1 MKLLSK
7 ICPDNIVAMQ
17 PKDGN
22 IAAGGL
28 GTGRPALWE
37 DHGMTR
43 TATVMPGSLRAGRRA
58 ALLACAM
65 IGTVAQAQD
74 AAPAPAT
81 TAQAPDDS
89 TLSEIVVTAQ
99 RRSESV
105 QNVPIA
111 VSAFSADLLSARGIA
126 TPLQLIQYVPNLFG
140 SNNTGLGS
148 ANAYYIRGLG
158 NTETIATFDPPV
170 GTYVDDIYMSRQNGN
185 NFAFFDIDRIE
196 VLRGPQGTLFGRNTT
211 GGAVNVLLKRPSDEV
226 GGFLE
231 AAYGA
236 YDKKLIRGS
245 IDLPLSQAI
254 QIKLSGYF
262 QDDDGYVQNTTT
274 GERLND
280 SDLAGIRGAVQLK
293 FSERLTWN
301 VAAAYMR
308 NDGENIINYDCD
320 PRNPS
325 NCGGRFATTGLVT
338 RYAPGTISPFVGLGV
353 SGRKAGY
360 GLGNEVDTTM
370 YTSNLEWAGDN
381 LTLNIITGLIDLKQ
395 QYLLDF
401 ADGRGLPNV
410 AVPETPV
417 RGYPSGGFD
426 ILNDGSHRQF
436 TQEVKVNG
444 KLFGGVIDYVG
455 GFFYFHEENRT
466 DFADILNLG
475 PILGIPGNV
484 GFPAVLADRTLRN
497 TTNAYAGYL
506 QVDANVTEQI
516 KLTAGVRY
524 TDEKKNL
531 GISDNRAACIANLT
545 PNCLDSRNL
554 AVNLPS
560 GRLAIPL
567 EQRTKQ
573 WTPRFAVNFQPNK
586 DMLFFASAT
595 NGFKSGGWNARGSA
609 PNTLL
614 PFDPEK
620 VWSYELGA
628 KTELF
633 DRRLRVNVTGFWL
646 ETKALQTPSAFI
658 DPVSGAATFITQN
671 FADYRNRGV
680 ELEITAVPVRG
691 LTVYANVGYQNDKY
705 KVSDTLLPNRYGVK
719 AVRQQQIDC
728 LAQLA
733 QGRIPLGP
741 TGPNNAPDCAAGII
755 DANGNIAKPVRTPD
769 VSVSFGGSY
778 DFPIPSAG
786 IILTPSVN
794 ALYRSSLETGTAG
807 GTIYTG
813 SITAPSGAVYPSN
826 PFSGE
831 VIAGSLTKAYWQV
844 GAALTMRTDDNNWT
858 LSLECEN
865 CFDKAFVQS
874 SLVNFNYLSPPR
886 TWQVRAKRVF

>member
-1 MKLLSK
+1 MTHSYSAL
-7 ICPDNIVAMQ
+7 
-17 PKDGN
+17 GH
-22 IAAGGL
+22 GL
-28 GTGRPALWE
+28 
-37 DHGMTR
+37 
-43 TATVMPGSLRAGRRA
+43 RA
-58 ALLACAM
+58 ALLAA
-65 IGTVAQAQD
+65 TVLGSAAFAQTATAD
-74 AAPAPAT
+74 AAAAV
-81 TAQAPDDS
+81 APDDGS
-89 TLSEIVVTAQ
+89 QLADIVVTAQ

-105 QNVPIA
+105 QTVPIA
-111 VSAFSADLLSARGIA
+111 VSAFSADLLSARGIS

-211 GGAVNVLLKRPSDEV
+211 GGAVNVILKKPSDKL

-236 YDKKLIRGS
+236 YDKRLIRGS
-245 IDLPLSQAI
+245 IDLPLSSFI
-254 QIKLSGYF
+254 QVKLSGYY
-262 QDDDGYVQNTTT
+262 QNDDGYVRNTTT
-274 GERLND
+274 GEKLND
-280 SDLAGIRGAVQLK
+280 SDLAGIRGAVQFK
-293 FSERLTWN
+293 FSDNLTWN
-301 VAAAYMR
+301 VAASYMR
-308 NDGENIINYDCD
+308 NDGENLINYSCD
-320 PRNPS
+320 PRNPA
-325 NCGGRFATTGLVT
+325 NCDGRFATTGLVKS
-338 RYAPGTISPFVGLGV
+338 YPAGTTSPFVGLGV
-353 SGRKAGY
+353 TGRKASY

-370 YTSNLEWAGDN
+370 YTSNLEWSGENFTLNVITGHIN
-381 LTLNIITGLIDLKQ
+381 LTQ

-426 ILNDGSHRQF
+426 ILNDGSHKQF
-436 TQEVKVNG
+436 TQEIKLTG
-444 KLFGGVIDYVG
+444 SLFGGFLDYVG
-455 GFFYFHEENRT
+455 GFFYFHEDNRT
-466 DFADILNLG
+466 DFADVLNLG
-475 PILGIPGNV
+475 PILGIPGPV
-484 GFPAVLADRTLRN
+484 GFPAVLADRTLIN
-497 TTNAYAGYL
+497 KTDAYAGYL

-524 TDEKKNL
+524 TDEKKT
-531 GISDNRAACIANLT
+531 ITIFDNRARCQVNPAAS
-545 PNCLDSRNL
+545 CLNTNHL
-554 AVNLPS
+554 VVALP
-560 GRLAIPL
+560 GGTLAIPT

-573 WTPRFAVNFQPNK
+573 WTPRFAVNYQPNT
-586 DMLFFASAT
+586 DVLVFASAT

-620 VWSYELGA
+620 VWSYEVGA
-628 KTELF
+628 KTEWF
-633 DRRLRVNVTGFWL
+633 DKRLRVNLTGFWL
-646 ETKALQTPSAFI
+646 DTKNLQTPSAFI

-671 FADYRNRGV
+671 FADYQNKGI
-680 ELEITAVPVRG
+680 ELEVTAVPVRG
-691 LTVYANVGYQNDKY
+691 LNLYANLGYQDDKY

-728 LAQLA
+728 RAQLA
-733 QGRIPLGP
+733 AGRVPLGP
-741 TGPNNAPDCAAGII
+741 TGANNAPDCAAGII
-755 DANGNIAKPVRTPD
+755 DSNGNIATPVRTPEF
-769 VSVSFGGSY
+769 SIAFGGSY
-778 DFPIPSAG
+778 DFPIPAAG

-794 ALYRSSLETGTAG
+794 ALYRSSLETGTAN

-813 SITAPSGAVYPSN
+813 SITAPSGTVFPSN
-826 PFSGE
+826 PFSGDF
-831 VIAGSLTKAYWQV
+831 IAGSLTKAFWQV

-858 LSLECEN
+858 LSVECEN